1 MLSNQIVPDDVTS
14 FYDID
19 NDANSDQLAAKSGD
33 LITVIT
39 WRSRMGTAFAKGQ
52 NKRTG
57 EVGYFPTSQGKPII
71 LRVDC
76 KAFRKNCIRSFPGG
90 EISIWEGLTD

>member
-1 MLSNQIVPDDVTS
+1 MSYQIVPDDVTS
-14 FYDID
+14 FYDIK
-19 NDANSDQLAAKSGD
+19 NDASSDHLVAKSGD

-57 EVGYFPTSQGKPII
+57 EVGYFPTSQGKSIFVKLYI
-71 LRVDC
+71 STERNERLR
-76 KAFRKNCIRSFPGG
+76 KKLKGFFKNLVVFN
-90 EISIWEGLTD
+90 